1 MDPLIVLPLIM
12 FCAVAVIDLS
22 GIIDS
27 LDSLLS
33 KVLGVK
39 AHVPKPFSC
48 SLCMTHWTGLIW
60 LLCTG
65 KLTLM
70 LYAWLL
76 LLSLLTTVVADLLR
90 FFIEACQSLVGLL
103 YKILKNIR

>member
-12 FCAVAVIDLS
+12 FCAVAVIDMS

-27 LDSLLS
+27 IDSLLS
-33 KVLGVK
+33 KFIGTK

-60 LLCTG
+60 LICTG
-65 KLTLM
+65 KLTLL

-76 LLSLLTTVVADLLR
+76 LLSLLTSVVADLTR
-90 FFIEACQSLVGLL
+90 FFIEACQALVAFLF
-103 YKILKNIR
+103 KMLKNIR